1 MIRNK
6 FTTHFDILRSSWSV
20 QSVDGVDVDISE
32 ESTVGSFN
40 GYIQSA
46 TAEYAQYTGLT
57 LTKGYSVWCPSLTP
71 VAEGD
76 VIVAGGVAYQVRARQ
91 EFPDSTNPHVQL
103 AVEMIGTDYGDSI

>member
-1 MIRNK
+1 MIYSK
-6 FTTHFDILRSSWSV
+6 FTTHFDILRTVW
-20 QSVDGVDVDISE
+20 GVKTVGQQLVDIAE
-32 ESTVGSFN
+32 EDTVGSFN

-57 LTKGYSVWCPSLTP
+57 LTKGYTVWCPSLTT

-76 VIVAGGVAYQVRARQ
+76 TIVADGVAYQVRARQ
-91 EFPDSTNPHVQL
+91 EFLDGANPHTQL